1 MSNNEIASLPIVQR
15 LQMME
20 VLWNSLSDESADI
33 LDVPLW
39 HRDVLA
45 ERLNKIDAGQEEIST
60 WEEAKNRIRQ
70 QAEGLQ

>member
-20 VLWNSLSDESADI
+20 VLWNSMSDESVNM

-39 HRDVLA
+39 HRDILA
-45 ERLNKIDAGQEEIST
+45 ERLNKIDAGEEEISP